1 MNEKPKEPKP
11 YTNDHRK
18 GPVFSGEL
26 HWNED
31 PHSVPTP
38 LSGGHGTDDDKLIQ
52 MNEKPK
58 EPKTN
63 DHRNGPVY
71 SGELHWNEDP
81 SSVPTPLSGD

>member
-31 PHSVPTP
+31 PRSVPTP
-38 LSGGHGTDDDKLIQ
+38 LSGGHGTDDDKLI
-52 MNEKPK
+52 
-58 EPKTN
+58 
-63 DHRNGPVY
+63 
-71 SGELHWNEDP
+71 
-81 SSVPTPLSGD
+81 